1 MNKEQHISEHQMI
14 EILNK
19 RMDEYYT
26 AITGNSYSGMRGA
39 YIKTAQRINILKVQN
54 QAKKSKLYDGEFWGY
69 GINSISDGIEIHSTI
84 DVKDF
89 KKIQDL
95 NKHHHDQRFLWLLTF
110 KVEAESLFVSIFCID
125 TATFGVNSN
134 LNSKYDLT
142 DFQNAR
148 VRTRGNVT
156 YVDFI
161 FKSLEKPIHFQID
174 SYAQGGKLHGEQ
186 LGEYYVEQI
195 TEKGRFIKQNNKI
208 AEKLKSEIKL
218 VEEEVDVIEQKLRAV
233 FVNTLETAS
242 GNKNYQDIITGK
254 PKNDLRRR
262 IKQHVDLHP
271 KESIGDY
278 DLLEDAIDFADIEH
292 IKLII
297 LKDTNWQ
304 YFESIFKTKAATE
317 KYFNQLSQL
326 RHTLKHSRKMTEL
339 VKLEGMASLEW
350 FNQVV

>member
-1 MNKEQHISEHQMI
+1 MNKEQHISENQLI

-26 AITGNSYSGMRGA
+26 AITGNSYAGMRGA
-39 YIKTAQRINILKVQN
+39 YIKTAQRINIQKVQG

-69 GINSISDGIEIHSTI
+69 GINSISDGNEIHSTI
-84 DVKDF
+84 DVEDF

-125 TATFGVNSN
+125 TATFRVNSN

-148 VRTRGNVT
+148 VRTRGNVI

-161 FKSLEKPIHFQID
+161 LKNLDKPIHFQID

-186 LGEYYVEQI
+186 LAEFYVKQI
-195 TEKGRFIKQNNKI
+195 TEKAEIVKQNNKI

-218 VEEEVDVIEQKLRAV
+218 VEEEVDAIELKLRTV
-233 FVNTLETAS
+233 FVDILENAT
-242 GNKNYQDIITGK
+242 GKKNYQDIITGK
-254 PKNDLRRR
+254 PKTDLRRR

-271 KESIGDY
+271 KENVEDY
-278 DLLEDAIDFADIEH
+278 DLLKDAIDFADIEH
-292 IKLII
+292 LKLII
-297 LKDTNWQ
+297 LKDNNWQ
-304 YFESIFKTKAATE
+304 YFEPIFKTKEATE